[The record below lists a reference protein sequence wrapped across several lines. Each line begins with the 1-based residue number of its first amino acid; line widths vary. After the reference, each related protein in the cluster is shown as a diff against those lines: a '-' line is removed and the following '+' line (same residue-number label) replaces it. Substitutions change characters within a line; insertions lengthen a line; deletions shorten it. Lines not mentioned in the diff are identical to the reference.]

1 MEKRDSLSKRVMFC
15 INKKQEEQLKMI
27 KKNEYYDKT
36 SAEMMRDII
45 ELGLAA
51 YNAKIKDAT

>member
-1 MEKRDSLSKRVMFC
+1 METRDRLSKRVMFC
-15 INKKQEEQLKMI
+15 INKKQEEQLKVI